1 MDNRKNNKET
11 INNAFK
17 CFRKANNEQFKMG
30 MRDLLEAAV
39 KYALVNHDEN
49 HQSHLKA
56 GDSYGWILYHN
67 GKQVGIHII
76 SKGNEI
82 KGDTRA
88 EIKGISVPNYGWVG
102 VVMAGLVPESYFAV
116 DYEEQILALTADD
129 IRANYHRYFKPI
141 P

>member
-1 MDNRKNNKET
+1 MDNQRNNEET
-11 INNAFK
+11 IKNAFK
-17 CFRKANNEQFKMG
+17 VLRKSANDQFGMG

-39 KYALVNHDEN
+39 EYALVNHDER

-56 GDSYGWILYHN
+56 GDSYGWILYLD

-82 KGDTRA
+82 KGNTRS
-88 EIKGISVPNYGWVG
+88 EIKGIPVPKNGWVG
-102 VVMAGLVPESYFAV
+102 VVMAGMVPESYFAV

-129 IRANYHRYFKPI
+129 IRSNYKRYFKPI